1 MNPRGTGM
9 RPRQVATYGKQVRR
23 LLVLLIA
30 VAVGLGLAAPASA
43 VVNGASSTPGTF
55 GFLVALLDTAR
66 MTTQNAFQSQF
77 CGGSLTT
84 PTTVVTAAHCVV
96 DQQSGARDLPS
107 SVMVG
112 FGRSLNDPTVRT
124 VAVSLITVHPNYSI
138 SNGENDLAV
147 LTLAVPVTDIPTI
160 KPITAAETATMESP
174 GTKVTVA
181 GWGALSSFGKN
192 FSDVFRVGD
201 LELMPAATC
210 GQGLNTTVNGVRF
223 LAYQPGEA
231 NSAVMLCAIG
241 VTANN
246 RIIDSCNGDSGGPL
260 VSGEGEAQRLVGV
273 VSWGINCA
281 SRHPGVYTKLS
292 AMTDFLN
299 TTGAMGTSAPP
310 QLSLTPLNQRVR
322 VTFAKVAPN
331 TNFASFTATV
341 VGSTTEQCSAATT
354 TDGRAASC
362 DITGLTNGTPYLI
375 TATGAASNGISAA
388 SSSQTTTPLAVPDI
402 GRIKKFTVKGSS
414 VSVFTSPTA
423 SSTQVLAERVACL
436 PVTGG
441 SGQSAKV
448 VKGRSLVTRLSPG
461 DYMCAVTARNQVGSA
476 RGTERLVHIGA

>member
-1 MNPRGTGM
+1 MNPRGTFL
-9 RPRQVATYGKQVRR
+9 RPRLVATYRRQVRR

-30 VAVGLGLAAPASA
+30 VAVGLGLAAPAGA
-43 VVNGASSTPGTF
+43 VVNGAASTPGTF
-55 GFLVALLDTAR
+55 GFLVALLDTSR
-66 MTTQNAFQSQF
+66 MTTQSAFQSQF

-96 DQQSGARDLPS
+96 DQQSGARDLPT

-112 FGRSLNDPTVRT
+112 IGRSLNDPAVRT

-138 SNGENDLAV
+138 ANGENDLAV

-160 KPITAAETATMESP
+160 KPITASETATMESP

-181 GWGALSSFGKN
+181 GWGALSNFGKN

-241 VTANN
+241 VSANN

-260 VSGEGEAQRLVGV
+260 VAGDGEAQRLVGV

-299 TTGAMGTSAPP
+299 TTGAMGALAPP

-322 VTFAKVAPN
+322 VTFAKVSPN
-331 TNFASFTATV
+331 TNFAAFTATV
-341 VGSTTEQCSAATT
+341 VGSTTEQCSAAAT

-362 DITGLTNGTPYLI
+362 DITGLTNGTPYVI
-375 TATGAASNGISAA
+375 TATGTASNGISTA
-388 SSSQTTTPLAVPDI
+388 SLSQTSTPIAVPYA
-402 GRIKKFTVKGSS
+402 GRIKTSVIKGSQIS
-414 VSVFTSPTA
+414 LTTSPTV
-423 SSTQVLAERVACL
+423 STTQLLGERVACL

-448 VKGRSLVTRLSPG
+448 MKGRSVVKRLSPG
-461 DYMCAVTARNQVGSA
+461 DYLCAVTARNEVGSA
-476 RGTERLVHIGA
+476 RGPERLIHIGA